1 MRIWEKPPVIRKQR
15 PSSPA
20 MRADPSW
27 VGSLFL
33 QAIPLL
39 PGQKQRAGS
48 WSRPSI
54 PSCHRV
60 RHRFTLPQ
68 AVIAPGRYF
77 LLASAAVVTATA
89 AATAVVVGV
98 AGAEVAASAAADQQQ
113 DDDDNPASVAIAHIG
128 LPPFHLVH
136 CILCRGGKMGARG
149 AKSLARC
156 IG

>member
-33 QAIPLL
+33 QADPS
-39 PGQKQRAGS
+39 A
-48 WSRPSI
+48 SRTKAESRLMEP
-54 PSCHRV
+54 
-60 RHRFTLPQ
+60 TLYPVVSPCQAQVHIAQ

-149 AKSLARC
+149 AKSLACR